1 MDRSYNT
8 PVICCGC
15 SKLGSELNKVSKAVL
30 SNGDYPNYS
39 SGAYGLLLDDVSG
52 LESEANNNLKISEVI
67 ERTTDM
73 LEKSSNV
80 SSIALLNTLGSGN
93 GLPTILLSEIKDN
106 FPELSIV
113 SILLAPAGG
122 VSGLSAINSLVAAQS
137 VMEFSDYVML
147 RETDQT
153 HSFFVSE
160 SSAVQLNLQTHTLS
174 DIHRCIATDIF
185 VALSSHW
192 TQQEHVANSF
202 LWPFDVC
209 ASSRKLFDVRSSL
222 WRSLKQS
229 SKSKTSFSPLRA
241 VSSSIRSLHLWH
253 EGHPQYSGMTVD
265 SAQVVDLTVNHS
277 MKCMTASHSSISSQ
291 DVAVALE
298 SATPQVPWPKSLG
311 TASYRDTATGCLVKN
326 SRTTR
331 AAEASSPANVD
342 QRSAPA
348 DMSMV
353 ALSFQSPYARIALL
367 NICDS
372 AQKLIAVGAYAHRY
386 DYLFCTL
393 ILFTLPILVIITQLI
408 ACNASPS
415 IPDLNLPA
423 AALTRIWTSV

>member
-15 SKLGSELNKVSKAVL
+15 TKLGSELNKVSKAL
-30 SNGDYPNYS
+30 LFNGDYPNYS

-52 LESEANNNLKISEVI
+52 LESEANNDSKISEVI
-67 ERTTDM
+67 KRTTDM

-80 SSIALLNTLGSGN
+80 SSIALLNTLGTGN

-113 SILLAPAGG
+113 SILLTPTGG
-122 VSGLSAINSLVAAQS
+122 LSGLSAINSLVTAQS
-137 VMEFSDYVML
+137 VMEFSDHVML

-160 SSAVQLNLQTHTLS
+160 SSTIQLNMQTHTLN

-209 ASSRKLFDVRSSL
+209 ASTRKLFDVRSSL

-253 EGHPQYSGMTVD
+253 DGHPNYSGMTID

-277 MKCMTASHSSISSQ
+277 MKCMTASHSSISAS

-298 SATPQVPWPKSLG
+298 WATPQVTWPKSLG

-331 AAEASSPANVD
+331 VSEASSAADVG
-342 QRSAPA
+342 QRAAPG
-348 DMSMV
+348 DMSVV
-353 ALSFQSPYARIALL
+353 ALSFQSPYARIALS
-367 NICDS
+367 NICDN
-372 AQKLIAVGAYAHRY
+372 AEKLIAVGAYAHRY
-386 DYLFCTL
+386 DSFSCFP
-393 ILFTLPILVIITQLI
+393 ILFLWLCLRY
-408 ACNASPS
+408 S
-415 IPDLNLPA
+415 LNVSLA
-423 AALTRIWTSV
+423 IFLLQSQI

>member
-15 SKLGSELNKVSKAVL
+15 TKLGSELNKVSKAL
-30 SNGDYPNYS
+30 LFNGDYPNYS

-52 LESEANNNLKISEVI
+52 LESEANNDSKISEVI
-67 ERTTDM
+67 KRTTDM

-80 SSIALLNTLGSGN
+80 SSIALLNTLGTGN

-113 SILLAPAGG
+113 SILLTPTGG
-122 VSGLSAINSLVAAQS
+122 ISGLSAINSLVTAQS
-137 VMEFSDYVML
+137 VMEFSDHVML

-153 HSFFVSE
+153 RSFFVSE
-160 SSAVQLNLQTHTLS
+160 SSTIQLNMQTHTLN

-253 EGHPQYSGMTVD
+253 DGHPNYSGMTID

-277 MKCMTASHSSISSQ
+277 MKCMIASHSSISAS

-298 SATPQVPWPKSLG
+298 WATPQVSWPKSLG

-331 AAEASSPANVD
+331 VSEASSAADVG
-342 QRSAPA
+342 QRAAPG
-348 DMSMV
+348 DMSVV
-353 ALSFQSPYARIALL
+353 ALSFQSPYARIALS
-367 NICDS
+367 NICDN
-372 AQKLIAVGAYAHRY
+372 AEKLIAVGAYAHRY
-386 DYLFCTL
+386 DSFSCFLIFFLWLFL
-393 ILFTLPILVIITQLI
+393 RY
-408 ACNASPS
+408 S
-415 IPDLNLPA
+415 LNVSLA
-423 AALTRIWTSV
+423 MCLLQSQI